1 MGEKMK
7 IKRGSWLMLSEE
19 RRYCSEIET
28 EDSFRIKNEIF
39 FDDVNEHIFV
49 IDGFYSVLDALEE
62 E

>member
-1 MGEKMK
+1 
-7 IKRGSWLMLSEE
+7 MLSEE

-39 FDDVNEHIFV
+39 FDDVNERIFV
-49 IDGFYSVLDALEE
+49 IDDFYSVLDALEE